1 MVGTGEGMHVDGDCS
16 SELIRDPGCEMR
28 DMNALARVP
37 NPVSRIPH
45 LCPTFAPSSIQRE
58 RFMSDAIKHEC
69 GLAFIRLRKPFS
81 YYQQQYGTVLWGLN
95 KLYLLMEKQHNRGQ
109 DGAGVATVKLD
120 VEPGY
125 PFMQR
130 IRSNAPQAI
139 ADIFQ
144 QIGKE
149 IDELEQYHP
158 NIRNHPGLMKGH
170 VKFLGEILLGH
181 LRYGTQ
187 GKNKLEYC
195 HPFINRDTIPS
206 RNLALAGNF
215 NIVNS
220 DELFA
225 LVGKEPHPTIRFSD
239 LAAMIEV
246 MHTFLCK
253 EDDASP
259 EHLDIKKVL
268 RKTLPLFDGGFHVAG
283 MTGNGIGFVFRDR
296 HGIRPSYYYI
306 NDEVVVAAS
315 ERAAIRTTFNVGE
328 NEVQELMPGQVLIVD
343 EKGDIQVAQILEP
356 GERKACSFERIY
368 FSRGSDEKIYKERKA
383 LGYHLSEPVLNA
395 IDHDLKNTIFSFI
408 PNTAETAFYGMIK
421 GMEEYMNKIK
431 VERIMSWDKDFD
443 QTRLEEMINRRIRIE
458 KIAIKDVKM
467 RTFIT
472 EDSNRNEMVQHVYDV
487 TYGTV
492 RPGED
497 TLVVIDDSIVRG
509 TTLKESIIRMLGR
522 LKPKR
527 IIVVS
532 SSPQIRYP
540 DCYGIDMS
548 KMGDFIAFNAAVEL
562 MKERGKM
569 DCLKEMLDRCKE
581 LQRTGQL
588 HSENVVQKL
597 YKQFTAEEISARIA
611 QLITPAGLDIPV
623 DVIFQKIE
631 DLHKAC
637 PSNLGDWYF
646 TGNYPTPGG
655 NKVVNKAFMNYM
667 EGKNVRG
674 Y

>member
-1 MVGTGEGMHVDGDCS
+1 M
-16 SELIRDPGCEMR
+16 
-28 DMNALARVP
+28 
-37 NPVSRIPH
+37 
-45 LCPTFAPSSIQRE
+45 
-58 RFMSDAIKHEC
+58 
-69 GLAFIRLRKPFS
+69 
-81 YYQQQYGTVLWGLN
+81 WGLN

-109 DGAGVATVKLD
+109 DGAGIATVKLD

-125 PFMQR
+125 PFMHR
-130 IRSNAPQAI
+130 KRSNVPQAI

-149 IDELEQYHP
+149 VEELEQYHP
-158 NIRNHPGLMKGH
+158 GIRNHPGLMKGH
-170 VKFLGEILLGH
+170 VSFLGEVLLGH

-195 HPFINRDTIPS
+195 HPFINRDTIPA

-225 LVGKEPHPTIRFSD
+225 LAGKEPHENTRFSD
-239 LAAMIEV
+239 LAAMIEL
-246 MHTFLCK
+246 MHTNLCR
-253 EDDASP
+253 EDEATP
-259 EHLDIKKVL
+259 EKLDIKKVL
-268 RKTLPLFDGGFHVAG
+268 KKTLPLFDGGFHVGG
-283 MTGNGIGFVFRDR
+283 MTGNGIGFVFRDA
-296 HGIRPSYYYI
+296 HGIRPSYYYM
-306 NDEVVVAAS
+306 NDEVIVAAS

-328 NEVQELMPGQVLIVD
+328 NEVKELMPGQALIVD
-343 EKGDIQVAQILEP
+343 ETGMMEVAQILEP
-356 GERKACSFERIY
+356 KERKACSFERIY
-368 FSRGSDEKIYKERKA
+368 FSRGSDEKIYRERNK
-383 LGYHLSEPVLNA
+383 LGYNLTEQVLTA

-408 PNTAETAFYGMIK
+408 PNTAETAFYGLLK
-421 GMEEYMNKIK
+421 GMEDYLNKIK
-431 VERIMSWDKDFD
+431 VERILSWGRDVDPEK
-443 QTRLEEMINRRIRIE
+443 LNEMINRRIRIE
-458 KIAIKDVKM
+458 KVAIKDVKM

-472 EDSNRNEMVQHVYDV
+472 EDASRSEMVQHVYDV

-492 RPGED
+492 RKGQD

-509 TTLKESIIRMLGR
+509 TTLRESIIRMLSR
-522 LKPKR
+522 LEPKK

-548 KMGDFIAFNAAVEL
+548 KMGEFVAFQAVAEL
-562 MKERGKM
+562 LRERKKEE
-569 DCLKEMLDRCKE
+569 CLKEIYDHCKE
-581 LQRTGQL
+581 LHRSHQL
-588 HSENVVQKL
+588 HTENVVKRIYKL
-597 YKQFTAEEISARIA
+597 FTIEEITNKIA
-611 QLITPAGLDIPV
+611 QLITPKDLKIPV
-623 DVIFQKIE
+623 QVIYQTIE
-631 DLHKAC
+631 NLHAAC

>member
-1 MVGTGEGMHVDGDCS
+1 
-16 SELIRDPGCEMR
+16 
-28 DMNALARVP
+28 
-37 NPVSRIPH
+37 
-45 LCPTFAPSSIQRE
+45 
-58 RFMSDAIKHEC
+58 
-69 GLAFIRLRKPFS
+69 
-81 YYQQQYGTVLWGLN
+81 
-95 KLYLLMEKQHNRGQ
+95 MEKQHNRGQ
-109 DGAGVATVKLD
+109 DGAGIATVKLD

-125 PFMQR
+125 PFMNR
-130 IRSNAPQAI
+130 LRSNAPQAI

-149 IDELEQYHP
+149 IDELEKYHP
-158 NIRNHPGLMKGH
+158 DIKSHPGLMKGH
-170 VKFLGEILLGH
+170 VAFLGELLLGH

-195 HPFINRDTIPS
+195 HPFINRDTIPA

-220 DELFA
+220 DELFT
-225 LVGKEPHPTIRFSD
+225 LIGKEPHPNVRFSD
-239 LAAMIEV
+239 LAAMIEL
-246 MHTFLCK
+246 MHTHLCE
-253 EDDASP
+253 EDEVSP
-259 EHLDIKKVL
+259 EKMDIKKVL
-268 RKTLPLFDGGFHVAG
+268 KKTLPHLDGGYHVG
-283 MTGNGIGFVFRDR
+283 GVTGNGIGFVFRDA

-328 NEVQELMPGQVLIVD
+328 NEVQELKPGQALIVS
-343 EKGDIQVAQILEP
+343 ETGEIEIAQILEP
-356 GERKACSFERIY
+356 KERKACSFERIY
-368 FSRGSDEKIYKERKA
+368 FSRGSDEKIYKERKT
-383 LGYHLSEPVLNA
+383 LGYNLSEPVLHA
-395 IDHDLKNTIFSFI
+395 IEHDLKNTIFSFI
-408 PNTAETAFYGMIK
+408 PNTAETAFYGMLK
-421 GMEEYMNKIK
+421 GMENYLNKVK
-431 VERIMSWDKDFD
+431 LERILSWGKNYDDEK
-443 QTRLEEMINRRIRIE
+443 LAEMINRRIRVE

-472 EDSNRNEMVQHVYDV
+472 EDVSRNEMVQHVYDI

-492 RPGED
+492 RPGLD

-522 LKPKR
+522 LQPKG
-527 IIVVS
+527 IVVVS

-562 MKERGKM
+562 LKERNNYGLLTELLEK
-569 DCLKEMLDRCKE
+569 CKE
-581 LQRTGQL
+581 LEKSDEL
-588 HSENVVQKL
+588 HTENVVKQL
-597 YKQFTAEEISARIA
+597 YKQFTAEEIAAKIA
-611 QLITPAGLDIPV
+611 QLITPAGLNIPV
-623 DVIFQKIE
+623 KVIFQTIE

-637 PSNLGDWYF
+637 PGNLGDWYF